1 MIVYFLDRDMQVLG
15 VASTHQPGTHQIT
28 NDKMTDELSAASK
41 AFEFDMIYK
50 CKNRKNADICTAPG
64 NYILRERDGVYSR
77 FEIVDSE
84 EDTGRNRINVYAE
97 DAGMDLINKT
107 VEACVPGR
115 AMQITEYLAPWLTG
129 TNIEIGINE
138 ISDVRKDV
146 YWTGEQSAAKRIRE
160 CVEKF
165 GAEMDYS
172 FEIQGL
178 HIIHIYLN
186 IYAKRGTT
194 TYRPLRMGME
204 IKSITKTRSAADV
217 VTGIVGNGNTAE
229 GSEDPITL
237 SGYSYDDGDYY
248 VSGESLLSRK
258 ASARWCRNGQ
268 GHILDRKHYEADSQ
282 SELFG
287 AVMADLQSRVDIE
300 TTWQAQLNYMP
311 KGLSAGEMVRVMD
324 EKRGIYF
331 TARVISLTD
340 SETRSRTT
348 AELGEVQDA
357 ED

>member
-28 NDKMTDELSAASK
+28 SDKMTDELSAASK

-50 CKNRKNADICTAPG
+50 CKDRKNADICTAPG
-64 NYILRERDGVYSR
+64 NYILRERDGAYSR

-84 EDTGRNRINVYAE
+84 EDTGKNRINVYAE

-115 AMQITEYLAPWLTG
+115 AMQIAEYLAPWLTG
-129 TNIEIGINE
+129 TGVEIGVNE
-138 ISDVRKDV
+138 IANVRKDV
-146 YWTGEQSAAKRIRE
+146 YWTGEQGAAERIRE
-160 CVEKF
+160 CAEKF
-165 GAEMDYS
+165 GVEIEYS
-172 FEIQGL
+172 FEIVGL
-178 HIIHIYLN
+178 HISHIYLN
-186 IYAKRGTT
+186 IYAKRGPAA
-194 TYRPLRMGME
+194 YRPLRMGTE

-217 VTGIVGNGNTAE
+217 VTGIVANGNAAE

-237 SGYSYDDGDYY
+237 SGYTYDDGDYY
-248 VSGESLLSRK
+248 VSGESLLSRR
-258 ASARWCRNGQ
+258 ALSRWCRNGQ
-268 GHILDRKHYEADSQ
+268 GHILDRKHYDADSQ

-287 AVMADLQSRVDIE
+287 LVMADLKSRVDIE
-300 TTWQAQLNYMP
+300 TTWNARLNYMP
-311 KGLSAGEMVRVMD
+311 EGLEAGETVRVVD
-324 EKRGIYF
+324 ERRGIYF
-331 TARVISLTD
+331 TARVILLTD
-340 SETRSRTT
+340 SETRSRIT